1 MLENMTNLLIKAKE
15 KQVAIPQF
23 NINNLEWTRFILEQ
37 AAIDKSP
44 VILGVSEGASN
55 YMGGFKVVVSLVTSL
70 MEELK
75 INIPVVIHLDHGT
88 SYEACEKAIKAGFTS
103 VMIDGSKLAYEENVK
118 LTTLVSQLA
127 QINNVSVEAELG
139 HIGGTEE
146 QIVGENLYARPEEC
160 QDFVR
165 RVAIS
170 ALAPALGSVHGL
182 YKGEPKI
189 AFDLMKEI
197 SIKTNSP
204 LVLHGGTG
212 LSDEIISQSILCGT
226 CKINFNT
233 ELQIEWT
240 KAVRIFLNENKDIY
254 DPRKIIKSGEQA
266 IKNVVHQKII
276 LLKSNQI

>member
-189 AFDLMKEI
+189 AFNLMKEI

-240 KAVRIFLNENKDIY
+240 KAVRTFLNENKDIY

-266 IKNVVHQKII
+266 IKNVIHQKII